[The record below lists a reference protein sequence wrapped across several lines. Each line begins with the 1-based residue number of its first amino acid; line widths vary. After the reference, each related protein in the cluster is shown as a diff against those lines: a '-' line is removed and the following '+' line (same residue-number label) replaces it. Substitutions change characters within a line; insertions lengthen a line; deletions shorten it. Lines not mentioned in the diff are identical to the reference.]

1 MKITVVFDSLEEF
14 QKHMTTG
21 RERVEITAQGLT
33 ATPAPILE
41 PQEPAGAPEAPEPE
55 KKPEN
60 PAEKPQEPA
69 GAAEVPFTEDKPRGP
84 KVTVEEVRKLLADL
98 NKRAGKNVAKDLIKA
113 AGYKKLTD
121 VPAEKLPEL
130 KAAAEKEAETYA

>member
-1 MKITVVFDSLEEF
+1 MKITVTFDSLEEF

-21 RERVEITAQGLT
+21 REKVEITAQGLT

-69 GAAEVPFTEDKPRGP
+69 GAAEVPFTEDK

-98 NKRAGKNVAKDLIKA
+98 NKKAGKNVAKDLIKA

-130 KAAAEKEAETYA
+130 KAAAEKGAETYA